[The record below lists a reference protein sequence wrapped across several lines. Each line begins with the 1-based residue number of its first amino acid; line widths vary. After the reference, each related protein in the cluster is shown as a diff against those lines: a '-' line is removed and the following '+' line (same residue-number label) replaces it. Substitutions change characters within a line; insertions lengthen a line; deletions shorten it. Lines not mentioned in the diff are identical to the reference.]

1 MKKRLVKLCDKEAA
15 KANTSRLEEVKRLA
29 SESDSDNNMLESFDP
44 SSVEDMDSSFLS
56 QDDIGTKS
64 KKKRNSKPIK
74 KKASGLTKD
83 AEAALRTLT
92 DNYSKPM

>member
-56 QDDIGTKS
+56 QDDIRTK
-64 KKKRNSKPIK
+64 IK
-74 KKASGLTKD
+74 KKSNSKRVNKKSSGLTKD

-92 DNYSKPM
+92 DNFSKPM